1 MIFHVNRQD
10 RKAGVT
16 ILLSDKID
24 FKMKAI
30 KKNKEGHYL
39 MIKRSIQE
47 EDIILVN
54 IGAPKYI
61 EQILIDIKGE
71 TDGKTIIVGDFNI
84 PFTSM
89 DKSFKEKIKRAT
101 EEFLLWLPG
110 NDPN

>member
-39 MIKRSIQE
+39 MIKGSTQE
-47 EDIILVN
+47 EDITIINIYVPN
-54 IGAPKYI
+54 IGALRYI
-61 EQILIDIKGE
+61 QQTL
-71 TDGKTIIVGDFNI
+71 
-84 PFTSM
+84 
-89 DKSFKEKIKRAT
+89 
-101 EEFLLWLPG
+101 EFHHG
-110 NDPN
+110 SVVNEPN